1 MLHPHSS
8 TTTLPRSTDDRSL
21 LSLAGR
27 WYFPVAFVARL
38 PFAMMVVGVLTLV
51 VASRDSVALGGVNSA
66 SVGIGSAVFGPMV
79 GAAADRLGQRKVL
92 VPVGLANA
100 VLLGLLPLVVTSDAP
115 DLAVLAMS
123 FCIGATAP
131 QVAPMSR
138 TRLVAIIRQRMLPAR
153 REKVLSGTMAYESA
167 ADETVFIIGPF
178 LVGLLASA
186 IAPWVAVA
194 GASALTFVF
203 VTAFALHPTGRLVVG
218 QHEELVQAPA
228 RELLRPRLVVVVV
241 GILGVGLFFGSTLTS
256 LTAFMETHGEASQAG
271 LLYGLMGIGSAGL
284 ALGSAAFPA
293 AFRLGWRWLVFGVV
307 LLAGAVAFSQAQS
320 VLAVGIVLA
329 VLGIGIGPTL
339 VAQYSLGSERS
350 PVGRS
355 ATTMTILGSAV
366 IVGQSVASAVV
377 GEVAESHG
385 TPAAMLLPAVSAAA
399 VVVLAAVADL
409 LLGVARAPDSRPGG
423 RGRAEASVL
432 GVVDEQ
438 VLVPVVVRPEPG
450 AGDHVRRDRHEEQL
464 EHHDR

>member
-1 MLHPHSS
+1 MLQ
-8 TTTLPRSTDDRSL
+8 PRRTDASL
-21 LSLAGR
+21 VSLAGR
-27 WYFPVAFVARL
+27 WYFPIAFVARL

-66 SVGIGSAVFGPMV
+66 FVGIGSAVFGPLV
-79 GAAADRLGQRKVL
+79 GAAADRFGQRAVL

-100 VLLGLLPLVVTSDAP
+100 VLLGALPFVVAGTAP

-123 FCIGATAP
+123 FCIGASAP

-138 TRLVAIIRQRMLPAR
+138 TRLVAIIRQRMAPQR
-153 REKVLSGTMAYESA
+153 HERVLSGTMAYESA
-167 ADETVFIIGPF
+167 ADETVFIVGPF

-194 GASALTFVF
+194 GAAALTLVF

-218 QHEELVQAPA
+218 GAERETPAPA
-228 RELLRPRLVVVVV
+228 SQLLRPRLVVVVL

-256 LTAFMETHGEASQAG
+256 LTAFMEQHGESSQAG
-271 LLYGLMGIGSAGL
+271 LLYGIMGIGSAAL
-284 ALGSAAFPA
+284 ALGSAVFPRAFGV
-293 AFRLGWRWLVFGVV
+293 GWRWLVFGVV
-307 LLAGAVAFSQAQS
+307 LLAGAVAFSAADS
-320 VLAVGIVLA
+320 VGAVALVLG
-329 VLGIGIGPTL
+329 LMGIGIGPTL

-377 GEVAESHG
+377 GEVAERAG
-385 TPAAMLLPAVSAAA
+385 TGAAMAFPAYAAA
-399 VVVLAAVADL
+399 IVVLAAVLDL
-409 LLGVARAPDSRPGG
+409 VLARRTA
-423 RGRAEASVL
+423 
-432 GVVDEQ
+432 
-438 VLVPVVVRPEPG
+438 
-450 AGDHVRRDRHEEQL
+450 
-464 EHHDR
+464 

>member
-1 MLHPHSS
+1 MLQ
-8 TTTLPRSTDDRSL
+8 PRSSDASL
-21 LSLAGR
+21 IAHAGR
-27 WYFPVAFVARL
+27 SYFPIAFIARL

-66 SVGIGSAVFGPMV
+66 FVGIGSAVFGPMV

-92 VPVGLANA
+92 VPVGLANG
-100 VLLGLLPLVVTSDAP
+100 VLLGVLPFVVQGAAP

-123 FCIGATAP
+123 FLIGATAP

-138 TRLVAIIRQRMLPAR
+138 TRLVAIIRQRMSGDR
-153 REKVLSGTMAYESA
+153 RERVLSGTMAYESA

-203 VTAFALHPTGRLVVG
+203 VTAFALHPTGTLAAG
-218 QHEELVQAPA
+218 QHAVVAQAPA
-228 RELLRPRLVVVVV
+228 RELLRPRLVVVVA
-241 GILGVGLFFGSTLTS
+241 GILGIGFFFGSTLTS
-256 LTAFMETHGEASQAG
+256 LTAFMEVHGESSQAG

-284 ALGSAAFPA
+284 ALGSAAFPK
-293 AFRLGWRWLVFGVV
+293 AFGIGWRWLVFGVV
-307 LLAGAVAFSQAQS
+307 LLGGAVAFASADS

-329 VLGIGIGPTL
+329 IMGVGIGPTL
-339 VAQYSLGSERS
+339 VAQYSLGSDRS

-366 IVGQSVASAVV
+366 IVGQSLTSAVV
-377 GEVAESHG
+377 GEVAERSG
-385 TPAAMLLPAVSAAA
+385 TETAMLFPALSAAL
-399 VVVLAAVADL
+399 VVLAAVVNL
-409 LLGVARAPDSRPGG
+409 
-423 RGRAEASVL
+423 VL
-432 GVVDEQ
+432 S
-438 VLVPVVVRPEPG
+438 
-450 AGDHVRRDRHEEQL
+450 RRDATT
-464 EHHDR
+464 